1 MFIIYS
7 IDSER
12 GVLLSVEEAMI
23 NLVKQIIKL
32 VTKEGAFVASKTLYT
47 LAPPSNSH
55 FFPN

>member
-1 MFIIYS
+1 MLIIYS

-32 VTKEGAFVASKTLYT
+32 VTKEGAFVASKTL
-47 LAPPSNSH
+47 
-55 FFPN
+55 